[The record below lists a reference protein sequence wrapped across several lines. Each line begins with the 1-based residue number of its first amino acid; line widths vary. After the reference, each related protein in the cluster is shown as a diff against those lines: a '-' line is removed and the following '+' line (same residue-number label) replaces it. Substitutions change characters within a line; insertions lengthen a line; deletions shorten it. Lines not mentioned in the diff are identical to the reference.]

1 MAVFLR
7 LMLQLSWVPTMTAV
21 DRDMNYE
28 RGGNSRMPMPMDR
41 SYDRGMSRADSV
53 QRTIDV
59 LETML
64 DTAETEKERRAIMN
78 HINDLKR

>member
-1 MAVFLR
+1 
-7 LMLQLSWVPTMTAV
+7 MLQLSWVLIMAAV

>member
-1 MAVFLR
+1 MAVC
-7 LMLQLSWVPTMTAV
+7 
-21 DRDMNYE
+21 
-28 RGGNSRMPMPMDR
+28 